1 MSVYVTDTHSLVWYA
16 TNKYSSLSKKALAVF
31 QQADNGE
38 ALIYVPTIVFWE
50 IAILDRL
57 GKISLQEG
65 FDKWST
71 SLLNQSGFAEA
82 IFDLSIIKEAAAHN
96 FNDDIFDSAI
106 VFTAKNLDFPLITKD
121 VAITEA
127 NLVETFW

>member
-16 TNKYSSLSKKALAVF
+16 TNKYSLLSKKALTAF

-50 IAILDRL
+50 IAILERL
-57 GKISLQEG
+57 GKINLRKG
-65 FDKWST
+65 FAKWST
-71 SLLNQSGFAEA
+71 SLLDQTGFAEA
-82 IFDLSIIKEAAAHN
+82 VFDLSIVKEAVAHN

-127 NLVETFW
+127 NLVEIFW